1 MANGSLGAEPTEQD
15 RTDPLPPPNFYTTSK
30 PEEGGSTG
38 EVWAV
43 LRALLALIAAVFAIG
58 WLVS

>member
-1 MANGSLGAEPTEQD
+1 MANGSLGVEPSEQD
-15 RTDPLPPPNFYTTSK
+15 RVDPLPPPNLYTTSK
-30 PEEGGSTG
+30 PEEGSSSG

-43 LRALLALIAAVFAIG
+43 LRALLALVAAVLAIG